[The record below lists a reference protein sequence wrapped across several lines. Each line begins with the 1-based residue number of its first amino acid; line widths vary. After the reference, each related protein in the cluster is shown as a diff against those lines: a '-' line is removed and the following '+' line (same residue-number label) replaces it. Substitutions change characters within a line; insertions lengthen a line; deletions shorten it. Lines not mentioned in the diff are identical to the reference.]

1 MKIEILKK
9 DSSKGLKFLNGINR
23 AVSPSQVTKL
33 SNSITKM
40 GLIRP
45 VVVAKI
51 DFLDEKGV
59 YIIDGQHLFYAL
71 MRLGQDIPYTT
82 INVKDEVELVEKISL
97 LNASSKSWGII
108 DYITAWSFVSP
119 EYKKLQTYY
128 NTYDFEL
135 CFTGG
140 VLGDLNTVQ
149 GGNTQVSGAIK
160 RGKFKIINELAKK
173 KILDN
178 LTDVFTIV
186 SRMNR
191 LENRYFCNE
200 YYEFVKIMGGAYNH
214 DKFLVGM
221 KKRKFEFALATQ
233 EPGKL
238 VETFKKI
245 LP

>member
-23 AVSPSQVTKL
+23 PVSPSHVTKI

-51 DFLDEKGV
+51 DFLDERGV
-59 YIIDGQHLFYAL
+59 YIVDGQHLFYAL
-71 MRLGQDIPYTT
+71 MRLGMDIPYTIIT
-82 INVKDEVELVEKISL
+82 IKNEVDLIEKISL
-97 LNASSKSWGII
+97 LNASSKSWVIL
-108 DYITAWSFVSP
+108 DYITAWSFISP
-119 EYKKLQTYY
+119 EYKKLHSYY

-135 CFTGG
+135 CFTAG
-140 VLGDLNTVQ
+140 VLSDLTTVQ
-149 GGNTQVSGAIK
+149 GGNSMVSNAIK
-160 RGKFKIINELAKK
+160 KGKFKINNEPVKK

-178 LTDVFTIV
+178 LTEVFTIV

-200 YYEFVKIMGGAYNH
+200 YYDFIKIMGGSYNH
-214 DKFLVGM
+214 EKFM
-221 KKRKFEFALATQ
+221 AAMAKKKLEFVLATQ

-245 LP
+245 M